1 MKNVIIQGSE
11 IFSIADIHEKLM
23 DELGFPEYYGM
34 NLDALHDCLT
44 DIFEETCISIV
55 GSNEASE
62 KFGADFDRF
71 MQVLNDA
78 AEEND
83 NLYIIEL

>member
-34 NLDALHDCLT
+34 NLDALHDCLG
-44 DIFEETCISIV
+44 DIFEETSITISESDV
-55 GSNEASE
+55 LAHRLGTSFE
-62 KFGADFDRF
+62 KL
-71 MQVLNDA
+71 MQVLCDT

-83 NLYIIEL
+83 NLYVIEV